1 MRGVYERTPGGAS
14 GEGRIGGGY
23 SVRAGRCAGAS
34 IAFLAHLR
42 RTPRVATLSPR
53 RLLTVIS
60 AGPIGRPML
69 SLNGASGERRQTARA
84 ARPES
89 ASHNRHELAQH
100 VTDIRRRALF
110 FAALVLAGAWPL
122 RAPAQDKGYPVDEA
136 SFMRAARAA
145 YQAGDM
151 RRYQEMLFEGIKRG
165 YADAE
170 ADYAGLLLLAGSG
183 AEGAR
188 NRELAFKLLTR
199 ASNRGHAGA
208 MYALALCYRHGW
220 GVAPDPAQYRHWLVR
235 GAAAGSPEAQRACR
249 DQGLCQ

>member
-1 MRGVYERTPGGAS
+1 M
-14 GEGRIGGGY
+14 
-23 SVRAGRCAGAS
+23 RAGRSEFATHDRHA
-34 IAFLAHLR
+34 LALH
-42 RTPRVATLSPR
+42 
-53 RLLTVIS
+53 
-60 AGPIGRPML
+60 M
-69 SLNGASGERRQTARA
+69 
-84 ARPES
+84 
-89 ASHNRHELAQH
+89 
-100 VTDIRRRALF
+100 TDIRRRALV
-110 FAALVLAGAWPL
+110 FAALALAGAWPL

-220 GVAPDPAQYRHWLVR
+220 GVAPDQAQYRHWLVR
-235 GAAAGSPEAQRACR
+235 GAAAGSLEAQRACR
-249 DQGLCQ
+249 DQGLCK

>member
-1 MRGVYERTPGGAS
+1 MATGIAAPSFDRHQAKPDQPAYVESER
-14 GEGRIGGGY
+14 R
-23 SVRAGRCAGAS
+23 VRAAAAVCAGAGPS
-34 IAFLAHLR
+34 E
-42 RTPRVATLSPR
+42 PATHD
-53 RLLTVIS
+53 
-60 AGPIGRPML
+60 
-69 SLNGASGERRQTARA
+69 AR
-84 ARPES
+84 
-89 ASHNRHELAQH
+89 ELALH
-100 VTDIRRRALF
+100 MTDIRRRALV
-110 FAALVLAGAWPL
+110 FAALALAGAWPL
-122 RAPAQDKGYPVDEA
+122 RAPAQDKGYPSDEA

-220 GVAPDPAQYRHWLVR
+220 GVAPDQAQYRHWLVR
-235 GAAAGSPEAQRACR
+235 GAAAGSLEAQRACR
-249 DQGLCQ
+249 DQGLCK